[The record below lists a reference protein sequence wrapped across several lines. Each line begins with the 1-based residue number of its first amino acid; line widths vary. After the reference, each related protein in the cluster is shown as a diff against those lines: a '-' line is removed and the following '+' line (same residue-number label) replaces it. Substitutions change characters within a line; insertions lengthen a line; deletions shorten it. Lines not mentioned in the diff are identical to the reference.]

1 MIFALSLTG
10 PTASGKTALSLAL
23 AERLGAEIISS
34 DSMQIYKGMNIG
46 TAKAT
51 AEEQARVKHHLIDF
65 LDPRESYSVERYR
78 TDAMCAIRDVH
89 SRGRLP
95 MLVGGTGL
103 YVSALVRGSLE
114 DSPESS
120 PEFRESLLSLA
131 ESDSGKE
138 ELWQRLLSVDPESAE
153 KIHKNNVKRV
163 IRALEIYEA
172 TGRRKSEL
180 DRETRTAHTEVC
192 VGMITLDFHSRDT
205 LYSRVDK
212 RVDIMMEEGLLSEVE
227 GLYREGMLLPET
239 TAAQAIGYKEL
250 IEYIEGRS
258 SLDCAVES
266 IKLATRRY
274 AKRQLTWFRHVEG
287 AKRIFADSDG
297 GSMKGEEELLSEAL
311 SLYGELLSDFK
322 KKAAA
327 DA

>member
-138 ELWQRLLSVDPESAE
+138 ALWQRLLSVDPESAE

-192 VGMITLDFHSRDT
+192 VGMITLDFHNRET
-205 LYSRVDK
+205 LYERIDRRVD
-212 RVDIMMEEGLLSEVE
+212 MMIEEGLIE
-227 GLYREGMLLPET
+227 ET
-239 TAAQAIGYKEL
+239 KRLIADGVFERSVTAAQAIGYKEL
-250 IEYIEGRS
+250 LPFVRGEEE
-258 SLDCAVES
+258 LETCVERL
-266 IKLATRRY
+266 KQETRKY
-274 AKRQLTWFRHVEG
+274 AKRQLTWFKKEEAG
-287 AKRIFADSDG
+287 ALCLDCALKD
-297 GSMKGEEELLSEAL
+297 EEKLAL
-311 SLYGELLSDFK
+311 CLAFLKD
-322 KKAAA
+322 
-327 DA
+327 DARQ